1 MTHDFD
7 YKSLLF
13 YDLAVIQRRHSEF
26 LLLILLILFHKFYV
40 EISDS

>member
-26 LLLILLILFHKFYV
+26 LLLILFHKFYV